1 MAVQSPFPGISQ
13 IKVRLM
19 VRGALQQN
27 AWQVWGDGLI
37 DAHNRGQTRAQTGF
51 SNSVNCRARR
61 FDADRPARQ
70 GRNDLSPL
78 FYTD

>member
-1 MAVQSPFPGISQ
+1 M
-13 IKVRLM
+13 
-19 VRGALQQN
+19 RGL
-27 AWQVWGDGLI
+27 VWGDGLI

-78 FYTD
+78 FYID